1 MAASVANPPY
11 ATVHGIISNESHE
24 RLTICLPLLKNAIRR
39 LHHQRESA
47 VADEERTTNSA
58 EDKLADELGVLVSFL
73 DPQLKAKREA
83 KISDPLAPW
92 SARKALL
99 FFLFATSVSWLV
111 VLGVI
116 YLLVIII

>member
-1 MAASVANPPY
+1 M
-11 ATVHGIISNESHE
+11 
-24 RLTICLPLLKNAIRR
+24 
-39 LHHQRESA
+39 
-47 VADEERTTNSA
+47 ADEERTKNSA
-58 EDKLADELGVLVSFL
+58 EDKLTEKLAVFVSFL

-92 SARKALL
+92 SARKALF